1 MMMME
6 NKNNIVHQNMENN
19 NESSEILSGSESE
32 SETGIENIMP
42 QFNKKQLE
50 FIRYYTSKEEREK
63 LREEKKQQI
72 LAQNELLKSLSKKK
86 KGLASKNSKLPEI
99 NFQKSKPGPKSAG
112 YNKHYSEVEIKAL
125 KNQKE
130 IKNYFEKLNKPE
142 RQIKNFEKYKK
153 SIEEKQQHKEIEK
166 FPNNTSNTVNG
177 CKLISW
183 FDVDLDE
190 IEEHYKFFEKLL
202 EEDYEKEHGINKD
215 VILEFK
221 NKYNIP
227 EVESRNL
234 NVDYVI
240 TLLKAFNKSVGNSL
254 YLGKK
259 ISVINRTLMNAMIAG
274 IRKESDFDR
283 ILINLTGDNKANMKE
298 YLGALN
304 YINNLE
310 YNNYIKYLNQVY
322 YHEGINREY
331 NKYLEKVNQLNYM
344 NQKEYENYVRRCYNL
359 IM

>member
-6 NKNNIVHQNMENN
+6 NKNNFTHQNMINN
-19 NESSEILSGSESE
+19 NENLENLSGSESE
-32 SETGIENIMP
+32 SETGIETIMP
-42 QFNKKQLE
+42 EFNKKQLE
-50 FIRYYTSKEEREK
+50 FIRYYTSKEERKK

-72 LAQNELLKSLSKKK
+72 LAENELLKSLSKKK
-86 KGLASKNSKLPEI
+86 KKGTTSKNNTLPEI

-112 YNKHYSEVEIKAL
+112 YNKHFSNVEIKAM
-125 KNQKE
+125 KKQKE
-130 IKNYFEKLNKPE
+130 INKFFEQLNKQQEKEE
-142 RQIKNFEKYKK
+142 RRGTKKVVSQEKP
-153 SIEEKQQHKEIEK
+153 KEIEK
-166 FPNNTSNTVNG
+166 IPNNPSSTVNG
-177 CKLISW
+177 CKLVSW
-183 FDVDLDE
+183 YDIDLDE
-190 IEEHYKFFEKLL
+190 IEKHYSIFGKLL

-227 EVESRNL
+227 EVESKKL
-234 NVDYVI
+234 NVDYVV

-259 ISVINRTLMNAMIAG
+259 ISVINKKLMNAMIAG

-298 YLGALN
+298 YLSALN

-310 YNNYIKYLNQVY
+310 YNNYIRYLNQAY
-322 YHEGINREY
+322 YHEGIIKEY
-331 NKYLEKVNQLNYM
+331 AKYLEKVNQLNYM
-344 NQKEYENYVRRCYNL
+344 NQKEYENYIRRCYNL